1 MKKLLTRLKSI
12 FSNQANLRYV
22 TLFVSSIAC
31 IFVMSKIVSAETKH
45 KPLITLFVILI
56 FILINS
62 IAYLAIKM
70 FFRREGSIAADS
82 AAKEYLYIA
91 ANNVSYPIAVF
102 GTLTGEYRASNKA
115 FRLMKKKNGIRG
127 KLFSEY
133 TGGIKLS
140 EFLKEEHIEGI
151 ECTVGD
157 TTYLVKIT
165 LEFAENENR
174 IVAEWHDRSD
184 ILDLRQN
191 LKDEDSLIA
200 FIVIDNLDEL
210 AQMSN
215 ENHGSAAAEVAH
227 LLYTWADSVE
237 GIIKEYSHEKFLL
250 IYKAKYLNIFRQDK
264 FEILDEVKK
273 VKVGTSSF
281 PITISIGTSE
291 VGTTLTEKEK
301 NAKTALDMALARGG
315 DQAIIKT
322 NEKPEIYGGYTK
334 AVQSRNTVKS
344 RTVALALRE
353 QIQKSPNVLVM
364 GHRFADY
371 DAFGACIGIARLCLS
386 LGTPCN
392 IVCNVNDPNLTKC
405 FDKAA
410 MVPGDVYENVFVSA
424 TEAQELLI
432 NETLLV
438 IVDVNN
444 PLQFEAPDLYKSAIK
459 IVFIDHHSQMG
470 EFSKQPLI
478 YNIDPTA
485 SSACEL
491 VCEILECVLPTGELT
506 PHEADLMYAGIVL
519 DTKRFAVNTG
529 MRTFLEAYYLRDEG
543 ANPMAVQEFFKDSID
558 DIVREGRFSQVISIH
573 EGEVAIAVNRST
585 DNSDPDRIMAAKFA
599 DRLLMAEGVKAS
611 FAIVQIDGTIRISG
625 RSTGT
630 VNVRM
635 ILEKLKGGGHYDQA
649 ATQINDM
656 TIDEALETL
665 ISAIDDYFDD
675 NVEKN
680 SEENK

>member
-1 MKKLLTRLKSI
+1 MKKFLTMLKSL
-12 FSNQANLRYV
+12 FTAQANLRYIALLV
-22 TLFVSSIAC
+22 TSVVC
-31 IFVMSKIVSAETKH
+31 ITVISKIASTQTEH
-45 KPLITLFVILI
+45 RPLITFFVIVI
-56 FILINS
+56 FILLNA
-62 IAYLAIKM
+62 IAYLAIRM
-70 FFRREGSIAADS
+70 FFRKEGTSKDEIATR
-82 AAKEYLYIA
+82 EYLYSA
-91 ANNVSYPIAVF
+91 ANNVSFPIAVF

-115 FRLMKKKNGIRG
+115 FRQMKKKNGIRG

-140 EFLKEEHIEGI
+140 EFLKEEYVEGI

-165 LEFAENENR
+165 LDFSENENR
-174 IVAEWHDRSD
+174 IVAEWHDKSD
-184 ILDLRQN
+184 VLDLRQE

-210 AQMSN
+210 VQMSN

-250 IYKAKYLNIFRQDK
+250 IYKARYLNVFRQDK
-264 FEILDEVKK
+264 FEILSEVKK
-273 VKVGTSSF
+273 VKVGSSTF
-281 PITISIGTSE
+281 PITISIGTSD
-291 VGTTLTEKEK
+291 VGSTLTEKEK

-315 DQAIIKT
+315 DQAIVKT

-364 GHRFADY
+364 SHKYADY
-371 DAFGACIGIARLCLS
+371 DAFGACIGIARLCIS

-392 IVCNVNDPNLTKC
+392 IVTNVKDPNLVKC
-405 FDKAA
+405 FEKAA
-410 MVPGDVYENVFVSA
+410 MVKGGVYQNVFVSA

-432 NETLLV
+432 NDTLLV

-444 PLQFEAPDLYKSAIK
+444 PLQFEAPDLYRSATK
-459 IVFIDHHSQMG
+459 VVFIDHHSQMG

-491 VCEILECVLPTGELT
+491 VCEILECVLPSGELT

-543 ANPMAVQEFFKDSID
+543 ANPMTVQEFFKDSIG
-558 DIVREGRFSQVISIH
+558 DIVREGRFSDVISIH
-573 EGEVAIAVNRST
+573 DGEVAIAINRST
-585 DNSDPDRIMAAKFA
+585 DNTDLDRIMAAKFA
-599 DRLLMAEGVKAS
+599 DKLLMAEGVKAS
-611 FAIVQIDGTIRISG
+611 FAIVQIDSTIRISG

-649 ATQINDM
+649 ATQISDM

-665 ISAIDDYFDD
+665 ISAIDDYYDD
-675 NVEKN
+675 NDEKN
-680 SEENK
+680 SDNN